1 MHASFS
7 FPRVPWQLNIR
18 KEVFSP
24 TEAVRSPLAV
34 HLIFCQVSSFS
45 CPMLV
50 YCREL
55 PSAHVISQPDRVRR
69 PLWRLLPP
77 GPLRARQDEDAA
89 RRVRGGAWQRAGRE
103 AQVLFARKE
112 TQFHTKI
119 NFSRV
124 LFQAQHEEEHHR
136 HGKGVP
142 ALLRQVRI
150 IYLFILFSPYNIVIF
165 LLCATTLIFEER
177 IEQVCLSYKNRSP
190 LVVMLR
196 KKDCT
201 RTYYSTS
208 DGTPVR

>member
-1 MHASFS
+1 MKTALHPPYSSTYYSYNRWDDGESNLLVFVFFLNGTVHVCTSFS

-89 RRVRGGAWQRAGRE
+89 RRVRGRAWQRAGRE

-165 LLCATTLIFEER
+165 LFCATI
-177 IEQVCLSYKNRSP
+177 P
-190 LVVMLR
+190 
-196 KKDCT
+196 
-201 RTYYSTS
+201 
-208 DGTPVR
+208 